1 MRGSIRKRHWNVK
14 LFLKDAFKPEGNSA
28 AGGDELIK
36 FPAQSWRSSIFARLV
51 VTYLIFVLPLILLG
65 VYLYNWSY
73 DNASQEISSSTERK
87 LDRYLEELNRE
98 IEWMELQQFDI
109 VEDRKLNRLAI
120 LWEMMDQ
127 VDRRETLNYLS
138 DRLATFK
145 NSSVYIK
152 NVHVHIR
159 TIGKSIS
166 ATHGVDDYN
175 SDSYEYFSSGMQ
187 GKGTRFMVREGVMNL
202 SAVRLTGKKGEAPL
216 FVVQVE
222 LDTEQFQ
229 SALTELN
236 LYPDSGSF
244 LMEEKTGHII
254 TDLSQRDFILSDYR
268 DHIVKG
274 EQGAFQVKVD
284 GTRYYVSQS
293 RMEPLGLSIATYLP
307 EESVKRPL
315 SKFYHWAWLF
325 AMTSF
330 VAISAFLYSS
340 YRLIHIPLLRLVK
353 RFKKM
358 EAGVLDIPI
367 VHKRKD
373 EFGFLY
379 SRFNQMLEKLQLLID
394 RDFKK
399 TMMMQRAELKQLQS
413 QINPHFLYNSFFILN
428 SLARTGDTERIEQFT
443 NMLGEYFR
451 FITRNE
457 TDQVNLEEEAAH
469 SRIYTE
475 IQKLRF
481 SRRIQAD
488 FGDLP
493 MTMERIRV
501 PRLILQPIIENAYEH
516 SLEKM
521 TDQGMLRVRF
531 GIKEQ
536 IAEITVEDNGCELED
551 QHIAALQQRLQEKS
565 LTDEMTGLMNIHRR
579 LVLIYGE
586 HSGLFLTRSELS
598 GLKVTIRIHL
608 KGREDGCIDF

>member
-1 MRGSIRKRHWNVK
+1 M
-14 LFLKDAFKPEGNSA
+14 
-28 AGGDELIK
+28 IK

-65 VYLYNWSY
+65 IYLYNWSY
-73 DNASQEISSSTERK
+73 DNASQEISSSTERR

-109 VEDRKLNRLAI
+109 VEDRKLNRLAV

-166 ATHGVDDYN
+166 ATHGIDDYN
-175 SDSYEYFSSGMQ
+175 RDSYEYFSSGKE
-187 GKGTRFMVREGVMNL
+187 GKGTRFMVKEGVMNL

-222 LDTEQFQ
+222 LDTDQFQ
-229 SALTELN
+229 HALTQLN

-244 LMEEKTGHII
+244 LLEEKTGQII

-268 DHIVKG
+268 EQIVNG
-274 EQGAFQVKVD
+274 EHGAFQVKVD
-284 GTRYYVSQS
+284 GTSYYVSQS
-293 RMEPLGLSIATYLP
+293 RMEPLGLSIVTYLP
-307 EESVKRPL
+307 EKSVKRPL
-315 SKFYHWAWLF
+315 TKFYHWAWLF
-325 AMTSF
+325 AITSF
-330 VAISAFLYSS
+330 VAISVFLYSS
-340 YRLIHIPLLRLVK
+340 YKLIHIPLFLLVK

-358 EAGVLDIPI
+358 ETGVLDIPI

-379 SRFNQMLEKLQLLID
+379 TRFNQMLEKLQLLID
-394 RDFKK
+394 RDFKQ

-451 FITRNE
+451 FISRNE
-457 TDQVNLEEEAAH
+457 TDQIRLEEEAAH
-469 SRIYTE
+469 SRTYTE

-481 SRRIQAD
+481 SRRIHAD

-493 MTMERIRV
+493 ASMEHIRV
-501 PRLILQPIIENAYEH
+501 PRLIIQPIIENAYEH

-521 TDQGMLRVRF
+521 TAQGMLRVRF
-531 GIKEQ
+531 GMTEQ
-536 IAEITVEDNGCELED
+536 IAEITVEDNGHELED
-551 QHIAALQQRLQEKS
+551 GQIAALQQRLHEKS
-565 LTDEMTGLMNIHRR
+565 DTEEMTGLMNIHRR
-579 LVLIYGE
+579 LMLTYGE
-586 HSGLFLTRSELS
+586 DSGLFLTRSELS
-598 GLKVTIRIHL
+598 GLKVTIRIHIE
-608 KGREDGCIDF
+608 GREDGCIDF

>member
-1 MRGSIRKRHWNVK
+1 M
-14 LFLKDAFKPEGNSA
+14 
-28 AGGDELIK
+28 IK
-36 FPAQSWRSSIFARLV
+36 FPAQSWRSSIFTRLV

-65 VYLYNWSY
+65 MYLYNWSY
-73 DNASQEISSSTERK
+73 DNASQEISSSTERR
-87 LDRYLEELNRE
+87 LARYLEELNRE

-120 LWEMMDQ
+120 LWGMMDQ

-138 DRLATFK
+138 ERLATFK

-166 ATHGVDDYN
+166 ATHGIDDYN
-175 SDSYEYFSSGMQ
+175 SDSYNYFSSGVQ
-187 GKGTRFMVREGVMNL
+187 GKGTRFRVKEGVMNL
-202 SAVRLTGKKGEAPL
+202 SAVKLTGKKGEAPL
-216 FVVQVE
+216 FAVQVE

-229 SALTELN
+229 NALTQLN

-244 LMEEKTGHII
+244 LMEEKTGHMI
-254 TDLSQRDFILSDYR
+254 TDLSHRDVILSDYR

-274 EQGAFQVKVD
+274 DHGAFQVKVD

-293 RMEPLGLSIATYLP
+293 RMEPLGLSVATYLP
-307 EESVKRPL
+307 EKSVKRPL

-325 AMTSF
+325 AITSF
-330 VAISAFLYSS
+330 VAITAFLYSG
-340 YRLIHIPLLRLVK
+340 YRLIHIPLLLLMK

-358 EAGVLDIPI
+358 ETGVLDIPI

-379 SRFNQMLEKLQLLID
+379 TRFNQMLEKLQLLID

-428 SLARTGDTERIEQFT
+428 SLARTGDTGRIEQFT

-457 TDQVNLEEEAAH
+457 TDQIRLEEEAAH

-481 SRRIQAD
+481 SRRIHAD

-493 MTMERIRV
+493 TSMARIRV
-501 PRLILQPIIENAYEH
+501 PRLIIQPIIENAYEH

-521 TDQGMLRVRF
+521 TAQGMLQVRF
-531 GIKEQ
+531 HITEQ
-536 IAEITVEDNGCELED
+536 FAEITVEDNGHELED
-551 QHIAALQQRLQEKS
+551 HQIAALHQRLHEKS
-565 LTDEMTGLMNIHRR
+565 ASEEMTGLMNIHRR
-579 LVLIYGE
+579 LMLTYGE
-586 HSGLFLTRSELS
+586 DSGLFLTRSELS
-598 GLKVTIRIHL
+598 GLKVTIRIHME
-608 KGREDGCIDF
+608 GREDGCIDF

>member
-1 MRGSIRKRHWNVK
+1 M
-14 LFLKDAFKPEGNSA
+14 
-28 AGGDELIK
+28 IK

-65 VYLYNWSY
+65 TYLYNWSY
-73 DNASQEISSSTERK
+73 DNASQEISSSTERR
-87 LDRYLEELNRE
+87 LARYLEELNRE

-109 VEDRKLNRLAI
+109 VEDRKLNRLAV
-120 LWEMMDQ
+120 LWNMMDQ
-127 VDRRETLNYLS
+127 VDRRETLNYLAE
-138 DRLATFK
+138 RLATFK

-159 TIGKSIS
+159 TIGKSVS
-166 ATHGVDDYN
+166 ATHGIDDYN
-175 SDSYEYFSSGMQ
+175 SDSYKYFSSGEQ
-187 GKGTRFMVREGVMNL
+187 GKGVRFTIKQGGMNL
-202 SAVRLTGKKGEAPL
+202 SAVKQTGKKGEAPL
-216 FVVQVE
+216 FAVQVE

-229 SALTELN
+229 NALTQLN

-244 LMEEKTGHII
+244 LIEEKTGLII
-254 TDLSQRDFILSDYR
+254 TDLSQRDFILSEYR
-268 DHIVKG
+268 DHIAKRDY
-274 EQGAFQVKVD
+274 GAFQVMVD
-284 GTRYYVSQS
+284 GIRYYVSQS
-293 RMEPLGLSIATYLP
+293 RMEPLGLSVATYLP

-325 AMTSF
+325 AITSF
-330 VAISAFLYSS
+330 IAISAFLYSS
-340 YRLIHIPLLRLVK
+340 YKLIHIPLLLLVK

-358 EAGVLDIPI
+358 ETGMLDIPI

-379 SRFNQMLEKLQLLID
+379 TRFNQMLEKLQLLID
-394 RDFKK
+394 RNFKQ
-399 TMMMQRAELKQLQS
+399 TMMTQRAELKQLQS

-443 NMLGEYFR
+443 SMLGEYFR

-457 TDQVNLEEEAAH
+457 TDQVRLEEEAAH

-488 FGDLP
+488 FGDVP

-521 TDQGMLRVRF
+521 TDPGMLRVRF

-536 IAEITVEDNGCELED
+536 IAEISVEDNGHELED
-551 QHIAALQQRLQEKS
+551 HHIEALQRRILEKS
-565 LTDEMTGLMNIHRR
+565 DSDEMTGLINIHRR
-579 LVLIYGE
+579 LVLTYGE
-586 HSGLFLTRSELS
+586 ESGLVLTRSELS
-598 GLKVTIRIHL
+598 GLKVIIRIHL
-608 KGREDGCIDF
+608 EGREDGCIDF

>member
-1 MRGSIRKRHWNVK
+1 M
-14 LFLKDAFKPEGNSA
+14 
-28 AGGDELIK
+28 IK
-36 FPAQSWRSSIFARLV
+36 FPAQSWRSSIFARLI

-65 VYLYNWSY
+65 IYLYNWSY
-73 DNASQEISSSTERK
+73 DNARQEISSSTERRLVGY
-87 LDRYLEELNRE
+87 LDELNRE
-98 IEWMELQQFDI
+98 MEWMELQQFDI

-127 VDRRETLNYLS
+127 VDRRDTLHYLS
-138 DRLATFK
+138 ERLATFK

-166 ATHGVDDYN
+166 ATHGIDDYN
-175 SDSYEYFSSGMQ
+175 SDSYNYFSSGVQ
-187 GKGTRFMVREGVMNL
+187 GKGNRFVVKKDEMNL
-202 SAVRLTGKKGEAPL
+202 SAVRLSGKKGEAPL

-229 SALTELN
+229 NALTQLN

-244 LMEEKTGHII
+244 LMEEQTGHII
-254 TDLSQRDFILSDYR
+254 TDLSQRDFILQAYR
-268 DHIVKG
+268 DHIIKG
-274 EQGAFQVKVD
+274 DHGAFQVKVD

-293 RMEPLGLSIATYLP
+293 RLESLGLSVAMYLP
-307 EESVKRPL
+307 EKSVKRPL

-330 VAISAFLYSS
+330 VAITAFLYSG
-340 YRLIHIPLLRLVK
+340 YRLIHIPLLLLVK

-358 EAGVLDIPI
+358 ETGVLDIPI
-367 VHKRKD
+367 VHKQKD

-379 SRFNQMLEKLQLLID
+379 SRFNQMLERLQLLID

-443 NMLGEYFR
+443 HMLGEYFR

-457 TDQVNLEEEAAH
+457 TDQVRLEEEAAH

-488 FGDLP
+488 FGDMP
-493 MTMERIRV
+493 AAMERICV
-501 PRLILQPIIENAYEH
+501 PRLIIQPIIENAYEH

-531 GIKEQ
+531 GIKDNV
-536 IAEITVEDNGCELED
+536 AEISVEDNGHELED
-551 QHIAALQQRLQEKS
+551 HHIEALQHSLLEKS
-565 LTDEMTGLMNIHRR
+565 DSHEMTGMMNIHRR
-579 LVLIYGE
+579 LVLTYGE
-586 HSGLFLTRSELS
+586 KSGLFLTRSELS

-608 KGREDGCIDF
+608 EGREDGCIDF

>member
-1 MRGSIRKRHWNVK
+1 MEGS
-14 LFLKDAFKPEGNSA
+14 
-28 AGGDELIK
+28 ELIK

-51 VTYLIFVLPLILLG
+51 ITYLIFVLPLILLG
-65 VYLYNWSY
+65 LYLYNWSY
-73 DNASQEISSSTERK
+73 DNASQEISSSTERR
-87 LDRYLEELNRE
+87 LTRYLDELNRE
-98 IEWMELQQFDI
+98 IEWLELQQFDI

-120 LWEMMDQ
+120 LWGMMDQ
-127 VDRRETLNYLS
+127 VERRDTLNYLS
-138 DRLATFK
+138 ERLATFK
-145 NSSVYIK
+145 NSSAYIK

-166 ATHGVDDYN
+166 ATHGIDDY
-175 SDSYEYFSSGMQ
+175 DKASYEYFSSGMQ
-187 GKGTRFMVREGVMNL
+187 GKGARFTVKEDTMNL
-202 SAVRLTGKKGEAPL
+202 SAVRLTGKKGEEPL
-216 FVVQVE
+216 FAVQVE

-229 SALTELN
+229 NALTQLN

-244 LMEEKTGHII
+244 LIEEKTGHII
-254 TDLSQRDFILSDYR
+254 TDVSKRDFILPYYR
-268 DHIVKG
+268 DHITDSDHG
-274 EQGAFQVKVD
+274 GFQVKVE

-293 RMEPLGLSIATYLP
+293 HMGPLGLSVATYLP

-330 VAISAFLYSS
+330 VAISAYLYSS
-340 YRLIHIPLLRLVK
+340 YRLIHIPLLLLVK

-358 EAGVLDIPI
+358 ETGVLDIPI

-413 QINPHFLYNSFFILN
+413 QINPHFLYNSFFIIN
-428 SLARTGDTERIEQFT
+428 SLARTGDTARIEQFA

-451 FITRNE
+451 FITRNG
-457 TDQVNLEEEAAH
+457 TDHVRLEEEAAH
-469 SRIYTE
+469 SSVYTE

-488 FGDLP
+488 FGELP
-493 MTMERIRV
+493 PDMKQIRV
-501 PRLILQPIIENAYEH
+501 PRLIIQPIIENAYEH

-531 GIKEQ
+531 SMKGN
-536 IAEITVEDNGCELED
+536 IAEISVEDNGHELTDLHIHALQERLLED
-551 QHIAALQQRLQEKS
+551 GS
-565 LTDEMTGLMNIHRR
+565 SDEMTGLMNIHRR
-579 LVLIYGE
+579 LVLTFGE
-586 HSGLFLTRSELS
+586 GSGLFLARSELQ
-598 GLKVTIRIHL
+598 GLKVTIRIRRE
-608 KGREDGCIDF
+608 GRESECIDF